1 MSDQIDISATG
12 IEAAWQDF
20 CEAGSATG
28 NSGDI
33 DLYDIDGMFE
43 TAQAMHE
50 LTVALRAALDAA
62 EAERVRV
69 VEALHFYAD
78 FYENPN
84 DGPWGINS
92 EDFGKVARTALKA
105 KP

>member
-62 EAERVRV
+62 ESEKARAVEAERAVWV
-69 VEALHFYAD
+69 AAIEHYFDATAVMDVETYA
-78 FYENPN
+78 
-84 DGPWGINS
+84 
-92 EDFGKVARTALKA
+92 VAIRTGA

>member
-1 MSDQIDISATG
+1 MSDQIDISTTG

-62 EAERVRV
+62 
-69 VEALHFYAD
+69 
-78 FYENPN
+78 
-84 DGPWGINS
+84 I
-92 EDFGKVARTALKA
+92 RTGA